1 MCVGVLQSQSDYLV
15 LHYVARILELVVPLM
30 DHPSEN
36 FLMALEED
44 MIKLILK
51 HGMMVSN
58 TCFSVCVCT
67 LVCVCVFSVSAVLC
81 FCVCWYLNNNSLGF
95 RRNDLTVAKFR
106 IIGITPSCGEGE
118 WLIGH
123 KILAFLWSKG

>member
-1 MCVGVLQSQSDYLV
+1 MFSSISHVCVGVLQSQSDYLV

-67 LVCVCVFSVSAVLC
+67 LACVCVF
-81 FCVCWYLNNNSLGF
+81 
-95 RRNDLTVAKFR
+95 
-106 IIGITPSCGEGE
+106 
-118 WLIGH
+118 
-123 KILAFLWSKG
+123 